1 MQIKKHLPWAIFAL
15 VLMFSLGV
23 LETHGLDTRAR
34 EVVEISESKTAWIE
48 KQTQAMDLGKLGQ
61 LSNIQK
67 VLEVTRNPGS
77 VKEIN

>member
-1 MQIKKHLPWAIFAL
+1 
-15 VLMFSLGV
+15 
-23 LETHGLDTRAR
+23 
-34 EVVEISESKTAWIE
+34 VVEITESKTAWIE
-48 KQTQAMDLGKLGQ
+48 KQTQAMDLGKLGP